1 MRLGFQG
8 HDPATDFRGMGLLG
22 LHQLLYLATHHA
34 GSGLV
39 QQCRAAARGA
49 GGGGGG
55 GGGNFPLSIA
65 GINLSQARACVC
77 VAPCSPRSRPLSPL
91 GPLHVRGPPPRLPR
105 SRSCCYDTWPP
116 TRRR

>member
-8 HDPATDFRGMGLLG
+8 PDPATDFRGMGLLG

-55 GGGNFPLSIA
+55 GGGGGNFPLSIA
-65 GINLSQARACVC
+65 GINLSQARGILL
-77 VAPCSPRSRPLSPL
+77 APLYPHSVPSAPP
-91 GPLHVRGPPPRLPR
+91 VRGPPPRLPW